1 MNKMAFELNFYDQGL
16 RSYGLFSNVMQK
28 HEINAGV
35 MVPQTVRNG
44 HIISCVLILFT
55 SNEDQKIP
63 YTLANQFI

>member
-1 MNKMAFELNFYDQGL
+1 MNKIAFELNFYDQGH
-16 RSYGLFSNVMQK
+16 RSYSLFSNVMQK
-28 HEINAGV
+28 DTKS
-35 MVPQTVRNG
+35 MLVPWWQTVRNG